1 MSSSLGTSITLGLK
15 KSFASANS
23 AAASAAVIGARS
35 SWFPPAA
42 ICTGRCNETVE
53 AGTPA
58 PGVWIVS
65 DKSMVYT
72 LDAMH
77 VWNVGTHVFD
87 DGKVIGT
94 RIVAE

>member
-1 MSSSLGTSITLGLK
+1 MCSWLGTSITLGLK
-15 KSFASANS
+15 NSFASANS
-23 AAASAAVIGARS
+23 AAASAAVSGARS
-35 SWFPPAA
+35 IWFPPAA

-65 DKSMVYT
+65 ARSIVYT

-87 DGKVIGT
+87 DGKAIGT
-94 RIVAE
+94 RMVAE